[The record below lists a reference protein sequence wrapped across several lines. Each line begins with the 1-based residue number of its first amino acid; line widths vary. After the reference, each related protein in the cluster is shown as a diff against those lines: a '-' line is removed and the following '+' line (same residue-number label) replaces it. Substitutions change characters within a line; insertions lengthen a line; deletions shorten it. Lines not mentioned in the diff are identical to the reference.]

1 MAQSIMRLEV
11 SRWRCRNRSGRG
23 HATRRSRW
31 QLLRGLG
38 ELILSSRVSLLRN
51 FGKRRGTTRLG
62 HFPRGTCGSLLYNR
76 SFSPSKVCCGGQ
88 RKVAYSDGMSAQLE
102 YLQLHDTYVA
112 REKCPCQVSLTHVP
126 RENVSTPK
134 AHCPRN
140 GLSLP
145 QGRTLWSAL
154 S

>member
-62 HFPRGTCGSLLYNR
+62 HFPR
-76 SFSPSKVCCGGQ
+76 VCCGGQ